1 MGKNSNLQGIMR
13 SVVVVEDDPFMRSLI
28 AETLDN
34 AGFQVQTAANASDA
48 KRAVRIQDPD
58 AVVIDIHLGDGPDG
72 FDLVQSI
79 RKDSPEIAVV
89 FLTAQPDP
97 RFSGKGKEAV
107 VKNAVYLNKNL
118 LTGSNTLIQALEAAL
133 VERGTEKFRHDKLSD
148 RPLANLSNTQIQVLK
163 LLSEGLTNQQ
173 IADIRNRSLAATESS
188 ITRTLE
194 ALGIAKDAELNVR
207 VAAAVAYVS
216 NTNFR
221 S

>member
-1 MGKNSNLQGIMR
+1 MR

-28 AETLDN
+28 FEALDN
-34 AGFQVQTAANASDA
+34 AGFQVQTAATASDA
-48 KRAVRIQDPD
+48 IRAVRVMDPD

-72 FDLVQSI
+72 FDLVQSV
-79 RKDSPEIAVV
+79 RKESPEIAVV

-97 RFSGKGKEAV
+97 RFVGKGKDAV

-133 VERGTEKFRHDKLSD
+133 VERGTEKFRHDKLSN

-163 LLSEGLTNQQ
+163 LIAEGLTNQQ
-173 IADIRNRSLAATESS
+173 IADVRNRSLAATESS

-194 ALGIAKDAELNVR
+194 ALGIAKDADMNVR
-207 VAAAVAYVS
+207 VAAAVIFVAS
-216 NTNFR
+216 TNFK